1 MSYLKFD
8 KKQLVN
14 LEYSLSREVLR
25 SNRAGSYAS
34 FTIIGC
40 NTRKYHGLLVC
51 PVEAFGG
58 EQHVLLSSLDTTVI
72 QHGKEFHLGIHK
84 FAGDLYEPRG
94 HKYIRDFEA
103 DVIPRL
109 VRRVGGVVLL
119 EEKLLVE
126 RKEQLLIKFTLQEAH
141 SDTLL
146 RFKPFLAFRN
156 KHQLTHANMD
166 ANTRVQFIENGIR
179 LRMYDGFPYLH
190 MQFNKP
196 ADFIPVPHW
205 YYNIEYIREQERGY
219 DYKEDLFVPGYFEVP
234 IRKGES
240 LFFSASTAPA
250 DPPAMKRVFTYELKK
265 RTPRNSFR
273 NCLINSAQQFIK
285 HYKGKTEVIA
295 GFPWFDSWGR
305 DTFISL
311 PGLTL
316 VLGNEKDF
324 HAVMKTEIS
333 RMSDDGLFPNM
344 GREGDYAFNSVDAPL
359 WFFWDVQQYIKYTG
373 DRAGA
378 WKRYGKVMKRIL
390 EVFRRGTVY
399 EIGMRDNG
407 LIHAGVEGVAL
418 TWMDAVIDG
427 VPDTPRTGYPVE
439 INALWYN
446 DVSFVLSLAEEFGDK
461 AFVERWKE
469 LPERIKTSFLDFFWD
484 DERKYLA
491 DFIGSD
497 GTPNWQ
503 VRPNMVIATSLPYS
517 PLSDEMKRCV
527 LTRAESELLTPRGLR
542 TLTPEDPEY
551 KGRYFGDQKQRD
563 RAYHQG
569 TVWPWLLGPYCE
581 GTLKLYKKSAFAKIR
596 SLIWG
601 FEPEMSLHGLGS
613 ISEIY
618 DGDPPHEARGA
629 ISQAWSVAEVL
640 RILDMLD
647 EMERAEKE
655 SDNNKEEG
663 T

>member
-51 PVEAFGG
+51 PIEAFGG

-72 QHGKEFHLGIHK
+72 QHGKEFNLGIHK
-84 FAGDLYEPRG
+84 FAGDVYEPRG
-94 HKYIRDFEA
+94 HKYVRDFEA

-109 VRRVGGVVLL
+109 TRRVGGVVLV

-126 RKEQLLIKFTLQEAH
+126 RKEQLLIKFTLEEAH
-141 SDTLL
+141 SDTIL

-156 KHQLTHANMD
+156 KHQLTHANMY
-166 ANTRVQFIENGIR
+166 ANTKVQFIENGIR
-179 LRMYDGFPYLH
+179 IRMYDGFPHLH
-190 MQFNKP
+190 MQLSKEGEFVT
-196 ADFIPVPHW
+196 VPHW
-205 YYNIEYIREQERGY
+205 YYNIEYPREQERGY
-219 DYKEDLFVPGYFEVP
+219 EYKEDLFVPGFFEVP

-240 LFFSASTAPA
+240 IYFSASTAQENPA
-250 DPPAMKRVFTYELKK
+250 TFRRTFTVELKK

-285 HYKGKTEVIA
+285 RYHGKTEVIA

-305 DTFISL
+305 DTFIAL

-316 VLGNEKDF
+316 VLGNVKDF
-324 HAVMKTEIS
+324 HAVMRTEIS

-344 GREGDYAFNSVDAPL
+344 GREGEYAFNSVDAPL
-359 WFFWDVQQYIKYTG
+359 WFFWDVQQYIRYTA

-378 WKRYGKVMKRIL
+378 WRRYGKVMKRIL

-399 EIGMRDNG
+399 QIGMRENG
-407 LIHAGVEGVAL
+407 LIHAGQEGVAL
-418 TWMDAVIDG
+418 TWMDAVVEG
-427 VPDTPRTGYPVE
+427 TPVTPRTGFPVE

-446 DVSFVLSLAEEFGDK
+446 AVVFVLEMAREFDNDR
-461 AFVERWKE
+461 FVREWKD
-469 LPERIKTSFLDFFWD
+469 LPERIAHSFVEAFWD
-484 DERKYLA
+484 NERKYLA
-491 DFIGSD
+491 DFLSSEGQ
-497 GTPNWQ
+497 PNWQ

-517 PLSDEMKRCV
+517 PLTDEMKRCV
-527 LTRAESELLTPRGLR
+527 LGRVEKELLTPRGLR
-542 TLTPEDPEY
+542 TLTPQDPEY
-551 KGRYFGDQKQRD
+551 KGRYFGDQAQRD
-563 RAYHQG
+563 KAYHQG
-569 TVWPWLLGPYCE
+569 TAWPWLLGPYSE
-581 GTLKLYKKSAFAKIR
+581 GMLRLYKKAAMGKIKK
-596 SLIWG
+596 LIWG
-601 FEPEMSLHGLGS
+601 FEPEMSMHGIGS

-629 ISQAWSVAEVL
+629 ISQAWSVSEVL

-647 EMERAEKE
+647 RQEKGE
-655 SDNNKEEG
+655 WS
-663 T
+663 